1 MYILNIQDVLAG
13 EEQVSLVA
21 LFLDVYVDITV

>member
-1 MYILNIQDVLAG
+1 MYILNIQDVLDG

-21 LFLDVYVDITV
+21 LFLDVYVDITA